1 MQDPMKLCACM
12 HSRKSGDWAGALSL
26 LSEGAAQ
33 DKYMSMTV
41 AIVLLRGVRPKVAVG
56 KELLSVLAC
65 AAAPTNSHCHQ
76 VSLYSSPERSF
87 YRSPRR
93 HPAQAPGVAF
103 PETPSTAHCE
113 PCFRPF
119 AFLESDGSVTFLNSG
134 TSVLQPKRKAER
146 QWR

>member
-56 KELLSVLAC
+56 KELLSVLAF
-65 AAAPTNSHCHQ
+65 AAAPTKQ
-76 VSLYSSPERSF
+76 SLPPSVTLLKPGAQFLQKPQASPCP
-87 YRSPRR
+87 SPRR
-93 HPAQAPGVAF
+93 SFSRSTKHSSLRALLQAVCF
-103 PETPSTAHCE
+103 P
-113 PCFRPF
+113 
-119 AFLESDGSVTFLNSG
+119 
-134 TSVLQPKRKAER
+134 
-146 QWR
+146 